1 MQLNLSTDIALRT
14 LIYLGK
20 KNEAVTISE
29 VSEAFDISKTH
40 LMKVVMALVA
50 ANVIISERG
59 RNGGI
64 RLALDAKDISVGAV
78 VRLMENNLAL
88 VVCMKE
94 GATNDVCPLMPKC
107 KLRKLFFSAQ
117 NAFMA
122 TLDGST
128 LADIM

>member
-20 KNEAVTISE
+20 SRGTVTISE

-40 LMKVVMALVA
+40 LMKVVMALVSA
-50 ANVIISERG
+50 DLVVSERG

-64 RLALDAKDISVGAV
+64 RLALEAQNISVGAV

-94 GATNDVCPLMPKC
+94 GATNDVCPLMPGC
-107 KLRKLFFSAQ
+107 RLRKLFFNAQSA
-117 NAFMA
+117 FLA